1 MCQQFHFSFLEPEDE
16 SSNGYFQEHPDL
28 FRDIGDALRNAGLH
42 QEALRYY
49 EPLQKGP
56 DGLDSRFTFD
66 IAICYQALGRDS
78 DVRRSIQALKNT
90 ARDANFYIGLAKLY
104 QSQGKDSEMWHL
116 INQLKRM
123 GKSEMI
129 RKAGLPVHRDGAANI
144 SSEPSSPSV
153 SPRSASAGRGDSM
166 LRELRKSAGPARAKQ
181 KRKQKRQRDGQL
193 KDGAV
198 RAIYESV
205 TALQPAVDAGD
216 REAAAEWLCLANRMF
231 EDFRNQSLFFPR
243 DKSTK
248 FTGFNKWKRTVTLP
262 ANEDLVGPEEQDDD
276 DVPTHYRTVHFEDW
290 SDLLMRVALHHA
302 KSGDKDECWQVL
314 NVIQSANVFMHE
326 PSRIQMIRNVA
337 LGMFPLF
344 DSQSLIITLNDQP
357 QLVH

>member
-1 MCQQFHFSFLEPEDE
+1 LE
-16 SSNGYFQEHPDL
+16 
-28 FRDIGDALRNAGLH
+28 
-42 QEALRYY
+42 
-49 EPLQKGP
+49 
-56 DGLDSRFTFD
+56 SRFTFD

-116 INQLKRM
+116 ISQLKRM

-129 RKAGLPVHRDGAANI
+129 RKAGLPVDRWGTAHH
-144 SSEPSSPSV
+144 SSDSSVRSVTATSPSV
-153 SPRSASAGRGDSM
+153 DRENST
-166 LRELRKSAGPARAKQ
+166 LRELRRGAGPARAKQ
-181 KRKQKRQRDGQL
+181 NRKQRRQNDFQL

-198 RAIYESV
+198 RAIYENV

-216 REAAAEWLCLANRMF
+216 RKAAAEWLSLTNRMF
-231 EDFRNQSLFFPR
+231 QDFRSQSLFFPR

-262 ANEDLVGPEEQDDD
+262 ENEDLVGPEEKDDD
-276 DVPTHYRTVHFEDW
+276 DVPTHYRTVHFDDW

-302 KSGDKDECWQVL
+302 KNGNRDECWDVL
-314 NVIQSANVFMHE
+314 NVIQIANIFAHE
-326 PSRIQMIRNVA
+326 PARIQMIRNVA
-337 LGMFPLF
+337 LSMFPLVRF
-344 DSQSLIITLNDQP
+344 LRAISMLIDL
-357 QLVH
+357 H